1 MTSLLNIVDLCV
13 KFPTRFGEFTALN
26 HVNLDVSA
34 GEIHGLVGE
43 SGAGK
48 STVGA
53 AIMGLLQSPGYVS
66 DGEINFMGDNLTT
79 LSDDA
84 YHKLRGQR
92 ISMIFQ
98 DPQTSLNPLLT
109 VANQL
114 IETIR
119 QHADISHN
127 DARKRAVELLEVTGL
142 QDVENRI
149 DEYPHQFSGG
159 MRQRVVI
166 ALALCTNPEL
176 IIADEPTTAL
186 DVSVQKQILEL
197 IRNLC
202 TERNI
207 GIILITHD
215 IGVINEITD
224 RVTVLRSGRV
234 IETGDTATVLG
245 EPEDDYTRALMAAVP
260 RLDKRLHR
268 FKNIVS
274 DDEFSAEDTSWRIDD
289 ASADY
294 ASEWLLEQRA
304 LQQSKTS
311 NHKSESQLLEVPQ
324 ISGTSRAPIASLS
337 DGKPRNIEPRNIE
350 PNNSKPKNSKPRQA
364 ILSVS
369 ELAVTFYSG
378 QPSWFGKKEGFKAL
392 SDISFHMQPGT
403 VLGVV
408 GESGSGKST
417 LAKAI
422 VGLVDPSAGNMT
434 FRSET
439 LPPGSARTRSHP
451 VRRQIQMV
459 FQDPYS
465 SLNNRKTVEGII
477 SEPIEF
483 YGLATNKQE
492 IRKLVASVLDLVE
505 MPQRAMLKYPHQF
518 SGGQRQRIAVARA
531 LVARPEFLICDEPTS
546 ALDVSIQAQM
556 LNLLKDLQEAFGLS
570 ILFISHNLA
579 VIRQMADNVVVLRN
593 GRLIEAA
600 ETEQFFSSPADP
612 YSQMLLRETPSL
624 RFLQAPI

>member
-1 MTSLLNIVDLCV
+1 MTSLLNITDLSV

-26 HVNLDVSA
+26 HVDLNVRA

-53 AIMGLLQSPGYVS
+53 AIMGLLQSPGYIS
-66 DGEINFMGDNLTT
+66 DGEIRFLGNDLTT
-79 LSDDA
+79 LNDDD
-84 YHKLRGQR
+84 YHKLRGLR

-109 VANQL
+109 IATQL
-114 IETIR
+114 VETIR
-119 QHADISHN
+119 QHAHISHS
-127 DARKRAVELLEVTGL
+127 DARKRAVKLLEETGL
-142 QDVENRI
+142 QDVEIRM

-202 TERNI
+202 TERNL

-224 RVTVLRSGRV
+224 SVTVLRSGRV
-234 IETGDTATVLG
+234 IESGDTATVLG
-245 EPEDDYTRALMAAVP
+245 KPEEAYTKALMAAVP

-274 DDEFSAEDTSWRIDD
+274 NDELSAEDTSWRIDG
-289 ASADY
+289 ASANY
-294 ASEWLLEQRA
+294 ASTWLLEEHHLEQ
-304 LQQSKTS
+304 K
-311 NHKSESQLLEVPQ
+311 NHKLESQRSNRRQ
-324 ISGTSRAPIASLS
+324 IPDVSGVSDASLS
-337 DGKPRNIEPRNIE
+337 DAEPI
-350 PNNSKPKNSKPRQA
+350 QA

-369 ELAVTFYSG
+369 DLAVTFNSG
-378 QPSWFGKKEGFKAL
+378 QPSWFGKKDGFKAL
-392 SDISFHMQPGT
+392 SNISFDMQAGT

-422 VGLVDPSAGNMT
+422 VGLVDPSAGSMT
-434 FRSET
+434 FRGET
-439 LPPGSARTRSHP
+439 LPSGSARMRSHP

-465 SLNNRKTVEGII
+465 SLNNRRTVEDII
-477 SEPIEF
+477 AEPIEF
-483 YGLATNKQE
+483 YGLATKKQE
-492 IRKLVASVLDLVE
+492 IRRLVASVLELVE

-593 GRLIEAA
+593 GRLVEAA
-600 ETEQFFSSPADP
+600 ETEQFFDSPVDE
-612 YSQMLLRETPSL
+612 YSQMLLQETPSL
-624 RFLQAPI
+624 SLLQKPD

>member
-1 MTSLLNIVDLCV
+1 MNRNTLLSIRGLSV
-13 KFPTRFGEFTALN
+13 KFPTRFGEFTALDS
-26 HVNLDVSA
+26 VDIDVLA

-66 DGEINFMGDNLTT
+66 SGVIQFLEKDLRDL
-79 LSDDA
+79 DDKA
-84 YHKLRGQR
+84 YHRLRGQR

-109 VANQL
+109 ISAQM

-119 QHADISHN
+119 QHSDVGYSEAY
-127 DARKRAVELLEVTGL
+127 RQAVSLLEETGL
-142 QDVENRI
+142 HDIESRM

-197 IRNLC
+197 IRDLC
-202 TERNI
+202 DKRRI

-215 IGVINEITD
+215 IGVINEISD

-234 IETGDTATVLG
+234 VEAGQTHDILG
-245 EPEDDYTRALMAAVP
+245 NPQDQYTKALMAAVP
-260 RLDKRLHR
+260 RLDRRLDR
-268 FKNIVS
+268 FKNIVN
-274 DDEFSAEDTSWRIDD
+274 DDELSAEDTSWTIPGAE
-289 ASADY
+289 ASY
-294 ASEWLLEQRA
+294 ASEWLL
-304 LQQSKTS
+304 
-311 NHKSESQLLEVPQ
+311 KSE
-324 ISGTSRAPIASLS
+324 
-337 DGKPRNIEPRNIE
+337 
-350 PNNSKPKNSKPRQA
+350 PKKAAMDNLQSPV
-364 ILSVS
+364 LSVS
-369 ELAVTFYSG
+369 ELAVTFHSD
-378 QPSWFGKKEGFKAL
+378 QPSWFGRKLGFKAL
-392 SDISFHMQPGT
+392 DNISLDLFPGE
-403 VLGVV
+403 VLGIV

-422 VGLVDPSAGNMT
+422 IGLVDPSAGSMT
-434 FRSET
+434 YRGDVLPKGSKRS
-439 LPPGSARTRSHP
+439 RRHP
-451 VRRQIQMV
+451 VRRHIQMV

-465 SLNNRKTVEGII
+465 SLNNRLTVEQII
-477 SEPIEF
+477 ASPIRF
-483 YGLATNKQE
+483 YGLADDDKT
-492 IRKLVASVLDLVE
+492 IRKLVASMLDLVE

-531 LVARPEFLICDEPTS
+531 LVARPDFLICDEPTS

-556 LNLLKDLQEAFGLS
+556 LNLLKDMQQAFGLS

-579 VIRQMADNVVVLRN
+579 VIRQMADRVVVLKN
-593 GRLIEAA
+593 GQLIETADN
-600 ETEQFFSSPADP
+600 EQFFNNPTEA
-612 YSQMLLRETPSL
+612 YSRLLLSETPSL
-624 RFLQAPI
+624 ANVSQQN

>member
-1 MTSLLNIVDLCV
+1 MTDLLNINNLSV
-13 KFPTRFGEFTALN
+13 KFPTRFGEFTALDSID
-26 HVNLDVSA
+26 LDVQA

-53 AIMGLLQSPGYVS
+53 AIIGLLQSPGYIS
-66 DGEINFMGDNLTT
+66 NGDINFVGQNLRQ
-79 LSDDA
+79 LDVDA
-84 YHKLRGQR
+84 YHQLRGSS

-98 DPQTSLNPLLT
+98 DPQTSLNPLIT
-109 VANQL
+109 ISAQL

-119 QHADISHN
+119 QHSDVSHS
-127 DARKRAVELLEVTGL
+127 DARQEAVKLLQETGL
-142 QDVENRI
+142 QNVEQRM
-149 DEYPHQFSGG
+149 DDYPHQFSGG

-186 DVSVQKQILEL
+186 DVSVQKQILAL
-197 IRNLC
+197 IRSLC
-202 TERNI
+202 DERKI

-234 IETGDTATVLG
+234 IETGRTSDVLG
-245 EPEDDYTRALMAAVP
+245 NPSDEYTKALMAAVP
-260 RLDKRLHR
+260 RLDKRLDR
-268 FKNIVS
+268 FKNIVKE
-274 DDEFSAEDTSWRIDD
+274 DVLSAEDVSWTVAD
-289 ASADY
+289 ASAEY
-294 ASEWLLEQRA
+294 ASDWLLAEEKEKVSA
-304 LQQSKTS
+304 T
-311 NHKSESQLLEVPQ
+311 
-324 ISGTSRAPIASLS
+324 T
-337 DGKPRNIEPRNIE
+337 DGP
-350 PNNSKPKNSKPRQA
+350 

-369 ELAVTFYSG
+369 NLAVTFKTD
-378 QPSWFGKKEGFKAL
+378 QPGWFSNKAGFKAL
-392 SDISFHMQPGT
+392 SDISFDMHAGE

-422 VGLVDPSAGNMT
+422 VGLVDPSAGSMQ
-434 FRSET
+434 FRGAY
-439 LPPGSARTRSHP
+439 LPVGSKRGRQHIA
-451 VRRQIQMV
+451 RRQIQMV

-465 SLNNRKTVEGII
+465 SLNNRQSVERII
-477 SEPIEF
+477 AEPIRF
-483 YGLATNKQE
+483 YGLASDDKR
-492 IRKLVASVLDLVE
+492 IRKLVASMLDLVE

-556 LNLLKDLQEAFGLS
+556 LNLLKDLQQAFGLS

-579 VIRQMADNVVVLRN
+579 VIRQMANRVVVLRN
-593 GRLIEAA
+593 GTLIESA
-600 ETEQFFSSPADP
+600 ETEQFFSAPAEP
-612 YSQMLLRETPSL
+612 YSQMLLSETPSL
-624 RFLQAPI
+624 DLLQKQR